1 MKSIAFLKCTTV
13 WTVNDVLGPSITLD
27 LGRSIPHPWI
37 WVDPYPIIE
46 GMDWLKKRVWIESRC
61 HWRSTHVIVCR
72 GVDSFFNQGGLE
84 VVWGAKSAHPSSNRV
99 SWYAEFR
106 GGSGPLSPSSS
117 YTSGMDKI
125 KWRKQS
131 QEQPRQSCDPF
142 IKLLLHIVLYSKYFS
157 HFMDL
162 VNNSFWWNRSVNRAV
177 ERTMQTI
184 APPSFSCHKIVSSM
198 SNNEGGETAIM
209 SRKKRDVIYIFSHPP
224 FKRSFLCV
232 WEKNQYSLFYCFSKL
247 ETKETIMSRKKGILQ
262 SCA

>member
-1 MKSIAFLKCTTV
+1 MLLVTYNRFKIQRHLPSMWHPKVVFVFKSRLRFL
-13 WTVNDVLGPSITLD
+13 I
-27 LGRSIPHPWI
+27 
-37 WVDPYPIIE
+37 
-46 GMDWLKKRVWIESRC
+46 
-61 HWRSTHVIVCR
+61 
-72 GVDSFFNQGGLE
+72 
-84 VVWGAKSAHPSSNRV
+84 
-99 SWYAEFR
+99 
-106 GGSGPLSPSSS
+106 
-117 YTSGMDKI
+117 
-125 KWRKQS
+125 
-131 QEQPRQSCDPF
+131 
-142 IKLLLHIVLYSKYFS
+142 KYFC

-162 VNNSFWWNRSVNRAV
+162 VKKYFWWNRSVNRAV